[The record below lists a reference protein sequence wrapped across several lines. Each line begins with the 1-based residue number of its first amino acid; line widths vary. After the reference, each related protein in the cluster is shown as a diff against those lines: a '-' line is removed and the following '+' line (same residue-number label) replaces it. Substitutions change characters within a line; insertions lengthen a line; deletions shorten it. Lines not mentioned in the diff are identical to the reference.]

1 MNIFPSNQLREMP
14 EQSHLG
20 GSRFSFE
27 VSNQKR
33 NVMECIDKLDISLMF
48 YLFLYNN
55 WERLII
61 HPPWTSACCINCV
74 CIFPPAVTFDAVVRQ
89 QYSAFQWISTQA
101 WPCEDPEILESQ
113 VNIYIYTC
121 NICNLCNI
129 CNINILIYIV
139 ITDINIYLIYIY
151 YRY

>member
-1 MNIFPSNQLREMP
+1 MP

-27 VSNQKR
+27 MSNQKR
-33 NVMECIDKLDISLMF
+33 NVMTCIDKLDISLMF

-113 VNIYIYTC
+113 VNIYIYTHV
-121 NICNLCNI
+121 IYVTYEI
-129 CNINILIYIV
+129 SVIYIYINIYIY
-139 ITDINIYLIYIY
+139 ITDINIYTYIYLYISIFIYICI
-151 YRY
+151 